1 MAMSLPDSM
10 GLKASAGVAI
20 KLAHG
25 RFEITEKTIEPHS
38 QSLSLHS
45 QSLSLQGTL
54 LWLVMAA
61 LRTVA
66 VPACRQGSLFTRI
79 GTLIHVLCARSVR
92 CCLGRSR
99 TCSKARKTMTQPTR
113 EQLATSASRL
123 VQGQQGPQSDQC
135 VLTESTCLP
144 TRCCNPSPPA
154 RPVTQKHA
162 IAVRPE
168 AELSCEDGTWS
179 SVCVRAT
186 GQSSQVLACGGA
198 TLDFSRC
205 AHSAYLFPAACR
217 DDRQ

>member
-1 MAMSLPDSM
+1 MTMSLPDSM

-38 QSLSLHS
+38 QSLSL
-45 QSLSLQGTL
+45 QGTL
-54 LWLVMAA
+54 LWLAMAA

-99 TCSKARKTMTQPTR
+99 TCSTARKTMTQPTR

-123 VQGQQGPQSDQC
+123 VQG
-135 VLTESTCLP
+135 
-144 TRCCNPSPPA
+144 
-154 RPVTQKHA
+154 
-162 IAVRPE
+162 
-168 AELSCEDGTWS
+168 
-179 SVCVRAT
+179 
-186 GQSSQVLACGGA
+186 
-198 TLDFSRC
+198 
-205 AHSAYLFPAACR
+205 
-217 DDRQ
+217 